1 MKNFLKRLDYKLV
14 ILLIVIFVG
23 IIMSVCLPRVESS
36 ERIVIKIN
44 KKQCEVSLLNNNKLI
59 AKLTSD
65 VKDCKIYLI
74 NDS

>member
-1 MKNFLKRLDYKLV
+1 
-14 ILLIVIFVG
+14 
-23 IIMSVCLPRVESS
+23 MSVCLPRIESS

-65 VKDCKIYLI
+65 AKDCKIYLI